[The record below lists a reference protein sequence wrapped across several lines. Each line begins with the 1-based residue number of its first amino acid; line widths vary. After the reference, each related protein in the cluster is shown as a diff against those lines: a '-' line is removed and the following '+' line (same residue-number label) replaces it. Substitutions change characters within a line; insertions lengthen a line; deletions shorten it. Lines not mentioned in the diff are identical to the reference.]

1 MSIIS
6 KITILTTT
14 AEKAA
19 IAPALA
25 QLAAPT
31 EFSSYGE
38 DQWNFL
44 LQATNVDALVISNN
58 HDNSTK
64 QLLGSL
70 LRIRYGRHRAYGM
83 MLVSKEARGQGLAK
97 KLLREATKEDLDA
110 DTMKILG
117 ACSELGRPLYEKM
130 GFQRVSTVTRMT
142 IPCCDD
148 DKLKLVEGI
157 TNADVIM
164 DDRSHH
170 ADLLQLDQQAT
181 GLDRSETLRTLL
193 DYPYVQMA
201 TIVQDNKIVIAALVT
216 QHTNSPLVT
225 VGPILGQEE
234 YVPTLLQGIR
244 ESLPP
249 RVTDMVLI
257 VSDHPSLVKTL
268 ADVGFEIVFE
278 VGAMTMRG
286 PPLPGERDLYLGL
299 IHPTLG

>member
-1 MSIIS
+1 MSIS
-6 KITILTTT
+6 KVTILTTT
-14 AEKAA
+14 TEKEA

-38 DQWNFL
+38 EQWKFL
-44 LQATNVDALVISNN
+44 LRAENVDALVISK

-64 QLLGSL
+64 LLGSL
-70 LRIRYGRHRAYGM
+70 LRIRYGPHRAYGM

-97 KLLREATKEDLDA
+97 KLLREALNDVSEA

-117 ACSELGRPLYEKM
+117 ACSELGKPLYEKM

-142 IPCCDD
+142 IQCD
-148 DKLKLVEGI
+148 KMKLVEDI
-157 TNADVIM
+157 ANVVM
-164 DDRSHH
+164 DDASHH
-170 ADLLQLDQQAT
+170 AELLEMDQKAT
-181 GLDRSETLRTLL
+181 GLDRSETLLTLIK
-193 DYPYVQMA
+193 YPYVKMA
-201 TIVQDNKIVIAALVT
+201 TITKDNKVVIAALVT
-216 QHTNSPLVT
+216 QHTNTPLAT

-249 RVTDMVLI
+249 SVADLVLI

-268 ADVGFEIVFE
+268 ADAGFETVFE
-278 VGAMTMRG
+278 LGAMTMSG
-286 PPLPGERDLYLGL
+286 TLLSGERDLYLGL